1 MFAPVALR
9 FMTYSIPVSE
19 RAGEFVDTVQK
30 AKSVQQWI
38 EAARAETESLSFIDE
53 LEPAAS
59 SPLTPG

>member
-9 FMTYSIPVSE
+9 FVTYSIQVGS
-19 RAGEFVDTVQK
+19 RAQEYVEAVKGAD
-30 AKSVQQWI
+30 SVQQWT
-38 EAARAETESLSFIDE
+38 EAAREEPELLSFIDE